1 MAPICTFILLLSAGM
16 MKNFGIKILDMNR
29 QANEDPNEPYS
40 RYNMLEKV
48 GPGDFRLSESCP
60 KGANS
65 INN

>member
-16 MKNFGIKILDMNR
+16 MNNFGIKILDMNR

-48 GPGDFRLSESCP
+48 GPGDF
-60 KGANS
+60 
-65 INN
+65 